1 MKRQHNEQKYKM
13 SKRKYKIK
21 KNTGAESFPYHETK
35 QKTNKQNYSKY
46 MFTCAWKQ
54 V

>member
-1 MKRQHNEQKYKM
+1 MNKNTKCLKENIKL
-13 SKRKYKIK
+13 K